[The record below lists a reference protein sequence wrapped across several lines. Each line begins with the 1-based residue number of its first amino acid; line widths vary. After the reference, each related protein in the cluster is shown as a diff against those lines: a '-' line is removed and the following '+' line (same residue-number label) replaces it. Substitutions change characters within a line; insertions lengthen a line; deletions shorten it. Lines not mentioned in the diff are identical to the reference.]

1 LTHAPERWTI
11 GVWARGLTMGIEEI
25 LGDKR
30 EDILRIAAEHG
41 ATSVRVFGSV
51 ARGEA
56 DAESDIDF
64 VVELK
69 EGRSLFDLGGLLM
82 DLQELVGRKV
92 DVVTEGGLHWYI
104 RDRILHEAQAL

>member
-1 LTHAPERWTI
+1 
-11 GVWARGLTMGIEEI
+11 MGIKEI

-30 EDILRIAAEHG
+30 EDILRIAAGHG

-64 VVELK
+64 LVELE

-82 DLQELVGRKV
+82 DLQELLGRKV

-104 RDRILHEAQAL
+104 RDRILGEAQAL

>member
-1 LTHAPERWTI
+1 
-11 GVWARGLTMGIEEI
+11 MGIEEI

-30 EDILRIAAEHG
+30 EDILRIAAGHG

-64 VVELK
+64 LVELE

-82 DLQELVGRKV
+82 DLQELLGRKV
-92 DVVTEGGLHWYI
+92 DVATEGGLHWYI
-104 RDRILHEAQAL
+104 KDRILREAQAL

>member
-1 LTHAPERWTI
+1 
-11 GVWARGLTMGIEEI
+11 MGIEEI

-56 DAESDIDF
+56 DTESDIDF
-64 VVELK
+64 LVELE

-82 DLQELVGRKV
+82 DLQDLLGRKV

-104 RDRILHEAQAL
+104 RDRILGEAQAL